1 MNDADLILAGIA
13 AIAAGLVNAL
23 AGGGTLITFPV
34 LTFLGIP
41 PVAANVTNTVA
52 LCPGYLGGSI
62 AQRKDL
68 TDQKKRIYLLVPLA
82 IAGGVGGGFLLLVSG
97 EKIFSNLVPWLILF
111 ASLLLAIQDP
121 VRRMIFQRIDRLTGK
136 KNNLPAALV
145 VAPAAIYGG
154 YFGAGLGVI
163 IISVL
168 GLLLDDNLVRLNAL
182 KQLLS
187 LCINVA
193 AAVFFL
199 FSGQVYWVYAGVMA
213 VCALLGG
220 TLGGRLAGKLKPEI
234 LKWLIV
240 VIGLTAAVLFFL
252 KT

>member
-1 MNDADLILAGIA
+1 
-13 AIAAGLVNAL
+13 
-23 AGGGTLITFPV
+23 
-34 LTFLGIP
+34 
-41 PVAANVTNTVA
+41 
-52 LCPGYLGGSI
+52 
-62 AQRKDL
+62 
-68 TDQKKRIYLLVPLA
+68 LVPLA